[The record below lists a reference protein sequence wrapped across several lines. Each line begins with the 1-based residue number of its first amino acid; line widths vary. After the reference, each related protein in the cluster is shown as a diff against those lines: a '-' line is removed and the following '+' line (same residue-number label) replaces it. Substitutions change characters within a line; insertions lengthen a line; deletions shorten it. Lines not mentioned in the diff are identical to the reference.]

1 MVLPFQNDDKALL
14 AGVDRVLN
22 TRRKCGFEGL
32 VGGLEAV
39 EINVQPANLWVAAEE
54 FLGSTGYSF
63 ESAYEH
69 ERAHICVLRQ
79 EGSADFLF
87 TSRKS
92 PCTPFAAFNMA
103 PKSKQFPETRL
114 ETFIFRCV
122 DVERFAALQMER
134 GYCFLT
140 AEPQRTDKY
149 IYIQTPPSRFTGNSI
164 GFIQWVDAEGDWF
177 RHGCGELH
185 WKLEKPDKPFLNNV
199 RELDH
204 AATRVRAE
212 ERDRAILEF
221 MEWTNYG
228 FDFAVYVEALNSIT
242 NVARLS
248 ADDFSMVFT
257 SGISPFTSLEESG
270 PTEKYI
276 YNYNTRVH
284 HLAFNT
290 DNIEETYA
298 AFKDD
303 GMEFLVELVGG
314 PEEGL
319 HQTFTRPFR
328 TTLLVKEYIHRYGDF
343 DGFFTKSNVT
353 MLTAATD
360 NQ

>member
-1 MVLPFQNDDKALL
+1 MALPFQNDDKALRE
-14 AGVDRVLN
+14 GVDRVMN
-22 TRRKCGFEGL
+22 ARKKAGLEGL

-39 EINVQPANLWVAAEE
+39 EINVQPANLRVAAEE
-54 FLGSTGYSF
+54 FLGCTGHHF
-63 ESAYEH
+63 HMAYEH
-69 ERAHICVLRQ
+69 ERAHLCVLRQ

-87 TSRKS
+87 TSRKDS
-92 PCTPFAAFNMA
+92 CSPFAAFNMA
-103 PKSKQFPETRL
+103 PKSKNLPETRL
-114 ETFIFRCV
+114 ETFIFKCP

-134 GYCFLT
+134 GNCFLT
-140 AEPQRTDKY
+140 AEPLRTDKY
-149 IYIQTPPSRFTGNSI
+149 VYIQTPPSRYTGNSI
-164 GFIQWVDAEGDWF
+164 GFIQWLGAEGDWF
-177 RHGCGELH
+177 RRGCGELN
-185 WKLEKPDKPFLNNV
+185 WKLEKPDKPHLSNV
-199 RELDH
+199 HELDH
-204 AATRVRAE
+204 TATRVRAE

-221 MEWTNYG
+221 MDWTNYS

-248 ADDFSMVFT
+248 ADDFAMVFT
-257 SGISPFTSLEESG
+257 SGISPFTTLEESG

-284 HLAFNT
+284 HLAFST
-290 DNIEETYA
+290 VNIEETYA
-298 AFKDD
+298 AFKRE

-314 PEEGL
+314 PDEGL
-319 HQTFTRPFR
+319 HQTFTKPFP
-328 TTLLVKEYIHRYGDF
+328 TTLLVNEYIQRYGGF